1 MYETNT
7 MRKTTVIKTHFGRV
21 KAKLN
26 DFSYRVKATMYA
38 ASAAILMTYVP
49 MNCADFDDVVTSL
62 VGFIYDLARVVG
74 IVLAIN
80 GAFNWLLANKD
91 ENADGQSRG
100 IKLVVVGLA
109 LVFLESLAAPIL
121 KAAGF

>member
-1 MYETNT
+1 MSEPITLANANT
-7 MRKTTVIKTHFGRV
+7 V
-21 KAKLN
+21 KARFGKL
-26 DFSYRVKATMYA
+26 S
-38 ASAAILMTYVP
+38 SAAYRNKMTACCALAAVLMVTTP
-49 MNCADFDDVVTSL
+49 AFCAGDFDDVVTAL

-109 LVFLESLAAPIL
+109 LVFMESLAAPIL

>member
-1 MYETNT
+1 MSETITLANRNT
-7 MRKTTVIKTHFGRV
+7 MKPRLN
-21 KAKLN
+21 KLGN
-26 DFSYRVKATMYA
+26 AAYRSKMTAYCA
-38 ASAAILMTYVP
+38 LCAAIMVTTP
-49 MNCADFDDVVTSL
+49 AFCAGPATFDGVVTAL

-109 LVFLESLAAPIL
+109 LVFLESLANPIL
-121 KAAGF
+121 DAAGF

>member
-1 MYETNT
+1 MSETRAIT
-7 MRKTTVIKTHFGRV
+7 AMHTRSLGKWKDSSFRMR
-21 KAKLN
+21 A
-26 DFSYRVKATMYA
+26 AMYA
-38 ASAAILMTYVP
+38 AFAAILMTTAP
-49 MNCADFDDVVTSL
+49 ANCASFDSVVNSL

-74 IVLAIN
+74 VVLAAN

-109 LVFLESLAAPIL
+109 LVFLEELAAPIL